1 MLWLYVDMNS
11 NQLTSLGISLWPT
24 AQEATVG
31 PSKSFL
37 DLSWR
42 PIKYPKHVSLHT
54 KTRVHSFH
62 THISQPD
69 FESSNFWSSFYP
81 SAEKTDFSVR
91 AIINK

>member
-1 MLWLYVDMNS
+1 MNS

-31 PSKSFL
+31 PSEFYL

-54 KTRVHSFH
+54 KTHVNSFH
-62 THISQPD
+62 KHISQPD
-69 FESSNFWSSFYP
+69 FESSNFWNRFYS
-81 SAEKTDFSVR
+81 SAEKSR
-91 AIINK
+91 SSAPGIMGK